1 MELMGKARRDLKMV
15 LSRDPKNKLSNKK
28 LKLLEKKILANAL
41 EIKKLKVEEEVKE
54 KMKKEEE
61 ER

>member
-1 MELMGKARRDLKMV
+1 MV

>member
-1 MELMGKARRDLKMV
+1 MGKARRDLKMV